1 MPIKTLGQQA
11 MNRRQA
17 IGWSVCA
24 WVALGL
30 FWFFT
35 TRNFHPTTALAVI
48 VTSSLVAAY
57 ALAAYVNHL
66 VLIPAYGRQ
75 GRWAMY
81 ATSLLA
87 TMTILTA
94 LALLLIRYSY
104 FQLWGP
110 DADPN
115 GAYKHFAID
124 WLGMA
129 VHLLA
134 AAAVV
139 GLVRRVLSPK

>member
-1 MPIKTLGQQA
+1 

-17 IGWSVCA
+17 IRWSACA
-24 WVALGL
+24 WVVVGL
-30 FWFFT
+30 FWYFT
-35 TRNFHPTTALAVI
+35 TRNFHPTTVLAVI
-48 VTSSLVAAY
+48 VTGSLVMAY
-57 ALAAYVNHL
+57 ALAAYLNHL
-66 VLIPAYGRQ
+66 VLIPDYWRR

-81 ATSLLA
+81 AASLLA

-94 LALLLIRYSY
+94 LALLVIRYSY
-104 FQLWGP
+104 FYLWGP
-110 DADPN
+110 DDDPN

-134 AAAVV
+134 AAVVV